1 MKSRKKIDAL
11 FLEGQRFT
19 QSPLRITYQFFPAS
33 SEPGVQ
39 AGFTATKKNFGKAVD
54 RNRLKRLMRE
64 AYRLQKAGLTELVH
78 QKKLNALVFFMY
90 TDKTIASFSVMKDA
104 MARAI
109 SKLEK
114 IALQAHENPA

>member
-1 MKSRKKIDAL
+1 
-11 FLEGQRFT
+11 
-19 QSPLRITYQFFPAS
+19 
-33 SEPGVQ
+33 
-39 AGFTATKKNFGKAVD
+39 
-54 RNRLKRLMRE
+54 MRE